1 VITKNRWLLLTMC
14 VIVCGCAAK
23 ARYPE
28 LGLQRALLPG
38 LDNLKEDEIRA
49 ALERPIEVAPPATA
63 GIAWLN
69 EAPGSWHGEWNDT
82 PLTEYQRTGVINA
95 TLEVLRHAPFSEV
108 TSLPTVAAGSIGGGE
123 GNMPLAVR
131 SAAARFQDE
140 IAILMQTGTAES
152 RGLNVFALGFVG
164 LVTAPLF
171 PGVDLAVASSAELCA
186 IDVRSGVMIACT
198 RGRADERRD
207 YLFLFQE
214 RRVREQLR
222 EGTVRAAAVAAAQD
236 LVGAVVR
243 RLTSS

>member
-1 VITKNRWLLLTMC
+1 VATKKSWLVLTAS
-14 VIVCGCAAK
+14 VIVCGCAAR
-23 ARYPE
+23 APYPD

-69 EAPGSWHGEWNDT
+69 EAPGGWRDGPYDT

-95 TLEVLRHAPFSEV
+95 TLESLRRAPFSQV
-108 TSLPTVAAGSIGGGE
+108 TSVPTVAAGLTASGE
-123 GNMPLAVR
+123 GNLLLAVR

-140 IAILMQTGTAES
+140 IAILMQTGTTEG
-152 RGLNVFALGFVG
+152 RGFNVFALGFVG

-171 PGVDLAVASSAELCA
+171 PGVDLAVSSSAELCA

-198 RGRADERRD
+198 RGRAEERRTF
-207 YLFLFQE
+207 LFLFQE
-214 RRVREQLR
+214 SRAREQMR
-222 EGTVRAAAVAAAQD
+222 ENTVRAAAVAAAQD
-236 LVGAVVR
+236 LVTAVAR